1 MAAKKAAKKAA
12 TPMKKAAAPRP
23 SRPMPEYNGEEMR
36 KRSSR
41 TMTQKELQAA
51 LIKKYGVPEFEPMTV
66 KQAVSQFQDVVS
78 ESNLWNYPGIKQAT
92 RAVAEQGHQA
102 SAEAYM
108 KAESAR
114 RMKDKKAAQTRMAQV
129 NANIERAMQKDREQR
144 MKKAR
149 EKAAKKNAK

>member
-12 TPMKKAAAPRP
+12 QRP
-23 SRPMPEYNGEEMR
+23 SRPMPEYNAEEMR

-66 KQAVSQFQDVVS
+66 KEAVSAFQDVVS
-78 ESNLWNYPGIKQAT
+78 ESNLWNYPGIMQAAS
-92 RAVAEQGHQA
+92 AVAKRGHQA

-108 KAESAR
+108 KRESAR
-114 RMKDKKAAQTRMAQV
+114 RMQQ
-129 NANIERAMQKDREQR
+129 
-144 MKKAR
+144 AR
-149 EKAAKKNAK
+149 QKAAKKNAK